1 MTNDLT
7 DARNRLIPPRQL
19 HQVAALLN
27 MPHLDETAT
36 HNDDAPHTKQQAALY
51 ADIADWAR
59 LSAQA
64 AEQLGKPDVPGITD
78 RFAYLVEYTD
88 QHAKGWH
95 PAPGEEHS
103 DGITL
108 ADTAE
113 TVARTVLAR
122 YITHL
127 AAHRNDYQ
135 LWLVDSLSL
144 RASAWHLDTAE
155 AHPRGRR
162 PNCPSSAHL
171 FNEAEIPPHA
181 VEIRTP
187 IQIHRFMDHHIAPS
201 RDMET
206 MTRAIRR
213 G

>member
-1 MTNDLT
+1 MTYDLT
-7 DARNRLIPPRQL
+7 DARNRLVSPRQL

-27 MPHLDETAT
+27 MPHLDMSAT
-36 HNDDAPHTKQQAALY
+36 HNDDAPQTRQQAALY
-51 ADIADWAR
+51 AGIADWAR

-64 AEQLGKPDVPGITD
+64 AEQLGKPNAPETTD
-78 RFAYLVEYTD
+78 QFAYLIEYTD

-95 PAPGEEHS
+95 QAPSEHS
-103 DGITL
+103 HGITP

-113 TVARTVLAR
+113 TVAETVLTR

-127 AAHRNDYQ
+127 AQHRDNYQ

-144 RASAWHLDTAE
+144 RASVWHVDTAE

-162 PNCPSSAHL
+162 PNCPSSAHT
-171 FNEAEIPPHA
+171 FNEAGILPHA

-187 IQIHRFMDHHIAPS
+187 IQIHRFMDHRIAP
-201 RDMET
+201 
-206 MTRAIRR
+206 
-213 G
+213 